1 MDYSAKI
8 ASVRARI
15 EELRKIKDILFDI
28 EDTVCAI
35 EKEVSDTDKSLP
47 PDEEIAA
54 MPGGEEKEQIR
65 HLIDL
70 DNQAFALID
79 EILGPPEDEM
89 TGMPQG
95 TAFSPVA
102 RGNGTVSLDEALS
115 RMLADSSKKSAS

>member
-47 PDEEIAA
+47 SDEEIAA

-79 EILGPPEDEM
+79 EILGPPEDEV